1 MFCVI
6 KKVEYYGFFEFF
18 QKIKFSK
25 NCMDTN
31 NPIKKKKS
39 RHKFTKEEDQ
49 KLLNLVNQYGK
60 NCWSFVAQNM
70 DGLTAR
76 QCRER
81 YQDYLSPGIR
91 NEVWTFEEDQLLQQK
106 VAEYGQRWTTIAKF
120 FNSRTDV
127 NIKNHWTI
135 LSQRLAKSRKL
146 ESDKER
152 LLNSLD
158 PNFIKQYTD
167 QSFGKLNKFYQKQV
181 PPGVVVPQLVPQMTK
196 LVPAVPIH
204 PQTQSITQ
212 IPPSNCSLSISN
224 VPGPSLSGPPV
235 LINSIVTTVHSGQSI
250 SPAQPPQSSQP
261 LSPLPP
267 FTSNFS
273 QTIQCPVMMI
283 NNNNVNRIDN
293 LNLNNNN
300 VNRIDNLNLNNNNVN
315 RITIGSSNE
324 NTSRFIQPMDFSQ
337 HQTFNL
343 PPLLQQPKEK
353 QLASPISLFSG
364 LSIGG
369 IGNQVDIGIVS
380 PSSADIIASS
390 SNNICAT
397 ASSNNSNANQ
407 DVDKDIFEPV
417 PGSID
422 AIEIETRP
430 YDIKSVE

>member
-1 MFCVI
+1 MEI
-6 KKVEYYGFFEFF
+6 
-18 QKIKFSK
+18 
-25 NCMDTN
+25 N

-49 KLLNLVNQYGK
+49 KLINLVNQYGK

-91 NEVWTFEEDQLLQQK
+91 NEVWTCEEDELLQQK

-135 LSQRLAKSRKL
+135 LSQRIAKYKKL

-158 PNFIKQYTD
+158 QNFIRQYSE
-167 QSFGKLNKFYQKQV
+167 QPYAKFNRYYQKQI
-181 PPGVVVPQLVPQMTK
+181 PGVVVPQYISPMAK
-196 LVPAVPIH
+196 LVQAVPIH
-204 PQTQSITQ
+204 QIQQ
-212 IPPSNCSLSISN
+212 IPQPPPANCSLSISN
-224 VPGPSLSGPPV
+224 APSLSGPSFSGPQV
-235 LINSIVTTVHSGQSI
+235 LINSIVTTTTLNSSSI
-250 SPAQPPQSSQP
+250 SPSQPPETSQP

-267 FTSNFS
+267 LTSNFS
-273 QTIQCPVMMI
+273 QSIQYPAMMV
-283 NNNNVNRIDN
+283 NNNANRPDTFSSSYNDSNRI
-293 LNLNNNN
+293 
-300 VNRIDNLNLNNNNVN
+300 
-315 RITIGSSNE
+315 NE
-324 NTSRFIQPMDFSQ
+324 NTNRIIQPMDFSQ

-364 LSIGG
+364 FNIGG
-369 IGNQVDIGIVS
+369 LGSQVDIGIVS
-380 PSSADIIASS
+380 PISVDSICNNNNSSVYTTTV
-390 SNNICAT
+390 N
-397 ASSNNSNANQ
+397 NNSNTNQ

>member
-1 MFCVI
+1 M
-6 KKVEYYGFFEFF
+6 
-18 QKIKFSK
+18 
-25 NCMDTN
+25 
-31 NPIKKKKS
+31 
-39 RHKFTKEEDQ
+39 
-49 KLLNLVNQYGK
+49 
-60 NCWSFVAQNM
+60 A
-70 DGLTAR
+70 
-76 QCRER
+76 
-81 YQDYLSPGIR
+81 
-91 NEVWTFEEDQLLQQK
+91 
-106 VAEYGQRWTTIAKF
+106 
-120 FNSRTDV
+120 
-127 NIKNHWTI
+127 
-135 LSQRLAKSRKL
+135 
-146 ESDKER
+146 
-152 LLNSLD
+152 
-158 PNFIKQYTD
+158 
-167 QSFGKLNKFYQKQV
+167 
-181 PPGVVVPQLVPQMTK
+181 K

-204 PQTQSITQ
+204 PQTQQIPQ

-224 VPGPSLSGPPV
+224 VPGPSLSRPPV

-283 NNNNVNRIDN
+283 NNNNSNRID
-293 LNLNNNN
+293 
-300 VNRIDNLNLNNNNVN
+300 NLNNNNVN
-315 RITIGSSNE
+315 RITISNSNE

-380 PSSADIIASS
+380 PSSADIITSN
-390 SNNICAT
+390 NNICAT